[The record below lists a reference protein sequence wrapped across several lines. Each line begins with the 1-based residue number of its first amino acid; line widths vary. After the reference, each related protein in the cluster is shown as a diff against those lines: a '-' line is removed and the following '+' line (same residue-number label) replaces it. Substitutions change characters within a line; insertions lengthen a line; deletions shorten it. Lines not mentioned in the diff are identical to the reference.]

1 MSTPPPLPAAPRRKV
16 ATVILVVCACLCT
29 LILLIFLIGY
39 LDREGL
45 VMFRR
50 NGPTQYFYPADLKTM
65 NLPAWQVTNAIPLT
79 PDQAVLAA
87 MRHASTKHRGIT
99 TWDVDRIDLHK
110 EFDTTWTYSI
120 SLIGRGSGRYAFEVV
135 RVLMDG
141 SVWKPT
147 TERRER

>member
-87 MRHASTKHRGIT
+87 MRHASTKHPGIT

>member
-1 MSTPPPLPAAPRRKV
+1 
-16 ATVILVVCACLCT
+16 
-29 LILLIFLIGY
+29 
-39 LDREGL
+39 
-45 VMFRR
+45 MFRR

-87 MRHASTKHRGIT
+87 MRHASTKHPGIT